1 MKISKNTRAFG
12 VLFIVA
18 LVVVSP
24 IFFNRVGIMGVD
36 SYFHYNRIY
45 EAAMQIKNHNF
56 SFLNL
61 YSFQEAGRV
70 VNQVYS
76 PLITYLFGGL
86 LLLCGNWFRFQ
97 VVSIVLVMLL
107 SGETSYFAAKRLNLN
122 FRTAVS
128 IAAIYMTSLSIYS
141 FIYSANWRAIAMAF
155 VPLLVGPIIDFYKG
169 DWSLKSMTILGVA
182 VALIAQAQILAAAL
196 AVPILIPFFV
206 IGLLK
211 SQHKLKSLGFALVG
225 VAVALVLSLNF
236 IMPYLELVKGNH
248 LLPPVATP
256 LESGVTNL
264 VIPFTGKSI
273 PLGDTILSFIFY
285 LDFAGLIFFWK
296 RVSGITKV
304 ISIMAIVY
312 IVLGT
317 SIIPWQTLGTDFP
330 ALENFLQIPR
340 RFTIIGISFL
350 MLGTGLI
357 VKDLIGNDELSG
369 MTNVSNFL
377 FTMFAVASVVSL
389 TITVTDWVKTA
400 SNPSVGIAAG
410 LSTNHKYIYPRTYR
424 GKKVTKIAE
433 LQPTFHTKNY
443 GALIHAVDRI
453 TPDYTPIKQY
463 SSSTNYYS
471 IYKKKVVVP
480 KNKFEHSIE
489 PGGVIQL
496 KWQEQRGQKVNVPV
510 VAYKN
515 SQVKL
520 NGQILSKKDY
530 KTSSI
535 GTIEI
540 HGRKGVNKVD
550 VSYQPSTGTKI
561 GIGIAIFSWLC
572 MALSLGFALIRK
584 HR

>member
-1 MKISKNTRAFG
+1 MSKNTRAFG

-24 IFFNRVGIMGVD
+24 IFFNKIGIMGVD

-97 VVSIVLVMLL
+97 VVSIVLVTLL

-122 FRTAVS
+122 FKTSVS
-128 IAAIYMTSLSIYS
+128 IAVVYMTSLSIYS

-169 DWSLKSMTILGVA
+169 DWSLKSMSVLGVA

-196 AVPILIPFFV
+196 AIPILVPFFV
-206 IGLLK
+206 MGLLK
-211 SQHKLKSLGFALVG
+211 SQHKLRSLEFTLIGIAI
-225 VAVALVLSLNF
+225 ALVLSLNF
-236 IMPYLELVKGNH
+236 IMPYLELVRGNH

-273 PLGDTILSFIFY
+273 PLSDTILSFVFY

-296 RVSGITKV
+296 RVSGLTKV
-304 ISIMAIVY
+304 ISIVAIVY
-312 IVLGT
+312 IILGT
-317 SIIPWQTLGTDFP
+317 SIIPWQALNVDFP
-330 ALENFLQIPR
+330 ALGNFLQIPR
-340 RFTIIGISFL
+340 RFTITGISFL

-357 VKDLIGNDELSG
+357 VKDLVGKDELSS
-369 MTNVSNFL
+369 MADVSNFV

-389 TITVTDWVKTA
+389 TVTVTDWVKTA
-400 SNPSVGIAAG
+400 NNPSVGLAAG
-410 LSTNHKYIYPRTYR
+410 LSTNHNYIYPRTYH
-424 GKKVTKIAE
+424 GKKITKIAE

-453 TPDYTPIKQY
+453 TPDYTPIKHY
-463 SSSTNYYS
+463 SSSTNYYA
-471 IYKKKVVVP
+471 IYKKRVVLP
-480 KNKFEHSIE
+480 KNKFEHSVKA
-489 PGGVIQL
+489 GGTIQL
-496 KWQEQRGQKVNVPV
+496 KWEEQHRQKINVPV

-515 SQVKL
+515 SQVRL
-520 NGQILSKKDY
+520 NGQILNKEDY

-535 GTIEI
+535 GTIKI
-540 HGRKGVNKVD
+540 HGKKGINKVD
-550 VSYQPSTGTKI
+550 VSYQPSTGIKV
-561 GIGIAIFSWLC
+561 GIAVATFSWLC
-572 MALSLGFALIRK
+572 TILGFGVVILRK